1 MLAHVCELTWGSAQN
16 PHLTPLR
23 GRFCLLV
30 QHRGPLRPYGRNV
43 NTQTCGKGVTGDPS
57 AYTATL
63 FSGRAGILQ
72 SNAETFRVVRH
83 REVTVTGGHF
93 PRFCDCSYLFPHSY
107 RVQRFMFRSTDLQP
121 LPAVTIAAAPTFFPF
136 SEFGRPEC
144 SEIRPF
150 TLRTDTSRHETG
162 RTGIASKNRSEH
174 CGRMF
179 RCNISVR
186 LPTEFRTRTILR
198 ALRPSACEP

>member
-16 PHLTPLR
+16 PQLTPLR

-30 QHRGPLRPYGRNV
+30 QYRGPLRPYGRNV

-121 LPAVTIAAAPTFFPF
+121 FQEVRSLRHQHSSRFQNSDARNAPKYVPLHY
-136 SEFGRPEC
+136 EPIHPVMRPDGPE
-144 SEIRPF
+144 
-150 TLRTDTSRHETG
+150 
-162 RTGIASKNRSEH
+162 
-174 CGRMF
+174 
-179 RCNISVR
+179 
-186 LPTEFRTRTILR
+186 
-198 ALRPSACEP
+198 